1 MSSTKRVLTYLRQN
15 QELVLGQFGQCL
27 VSTFNAQQNHDL
39 HEVEV
44 HCELLKQG
52 LVLSKSVKSSE
63 NSVILRHPP
72 FCPMLH
78 LSPELKTKAC
88 QENVQGIS
96 VAVAAIIETL
106 DAKVMLTR
114 RPPHMRTFPN
124 VWVPPGGGSEQSET
138 ILETGVR
145 EIQEETGLDVTKIMK
160 FAEPLCL
167 WESVYPPL
175 LAKGDPKRHQVVV
188 YLHILLE
195 KSSKDLNVK
204 LDPQETDAFTWLNLE
219 QIQVATDYSQKLDG
233 NASFLVFE
241 LIDNE
246 LKQVW
251 KKYQVLRDDVPS
263 TGSFDVE
270 RISTGTRFALERFL
284 VKRMKSLL

>member
-1 MSSTKRVLTYLRQN
+1 MSSSKRVLTYLRQN

-27 VSTFNAQQNHDL
+27 VSNFSEDNQ

-44 HCELLKQG
+44 NCELLKQG
-52 LVLSKSVKSSE
+52 LVLSRSEKS
-63 NSVILRHPP
+63 NDQSVILRHPP

-78 LSPELKTKAC
+78 LSPELRTKIV
-88 QENVQGIS
+88 QESSYQGIS

-106 DAKVMLTR
+106 DAKVLLTR

-124 VWVPPGGGSEQSET
+124 VWVPPGGGSEESET

-145 EIQEETGLDVTKIMK
+145 EIQEETGLDVRKIMK
-160 FAEPLCL
+160 SAEPLCL

-175 LAKGDPKRHQVVV
+175 LGLGDPKRHQIVV
-188 YLHILLE
+188 YLHVLVE
-195 KSSKDLNVK
+195 KSSKDLDVK
-204 LDPQETDAFTWLNLE
+204 LDPQETDAFTWLDLE
-219 QIQVATDYSQKLDG
+219 QMQVATDYSMPLDEK
-233 NASFLVFE
+233 ASFLVFE
-241 LIDNE
+241 LIEND
-246 LKQVW
+246 LKEVQ
-251 KKYQVLRDDVPS
+251 KKYHVLRDDVPS

-284 VKRMKSLL
+284 VKRLKSLL